1 MSYPPA
7 QIGIAQ
13 KEICAAVITHM
24 AQVRVR
30 RSRATRRG
38 STRSNVRAPN
48 SKTDSQTGVRW
59 LDGVDAGDTA
69 VLPAAVPLDDLR
81 GDLHDGCQ
89 RSAALT
95 HADARPP
102 RGVPDAQPIEPETHH
117 SGDMLRFIVP
127 VEGRAR
133 EWSSEMVGK
142 RRGQTRHGAIDSG
155 VAKQSGC
162 RTIPRR
168 SRTGMKTSLK
178 KAEAAG
184 NRLSGCEGGASEVT
198 EVR

>member
-1 MSYPPA
+1 MSYSPA

-30 RSRATRRG
+30 RSRAARRG
-38 STRSNVRAPN
+38 STCSYIRAPN
-48 SKTDSQTGVRW
+48 GKTDGQAGVRW
-59 LDGVDAGDTA
+59 LDGVDAGDAA
-69 VLPAAVPLDDLR
+69 VLPAAVPLDDFR

-89 RSAALT
+89 RCAALT
-95 HADARPP
+95 HADARLREGSLTPS
-102 RGVPDAQPIEPETHH
+102 RLSQKRTIAETCC
-117 SGDMLRFIVP
+117 DVIVP

-155 VAKQSGC
+155 VAKHSGC

-168 SRTGMKTSLK
+168 SRAGMKTSLK

-184 NRLSGCEGGASEVT
+184 NRLSG
-198 EVR
+198 